1 MKKDILLMELAFT
14 KRKGD
19 LFERIYGKHKNVK
32 MIYNKATGD
41 LDIEV
46 TIDGVSEIVPLQ
58 LLNIYKQMLQKG
70 E

>member
-19 LFERIYGKHKNVK
+19 LFERIYGKHENVK

-46 TIDGVSEIVPLQ
+46 TINGVSEIVPLQ